1 MDERPIL
8 KALITR
14 VEEHTRRFLVIDLL
28 EWEAYRVDGWT
39 WIALDPETEAQWWVW
54 RANNPGAA

>member
-1 MDERPIL
+1 VDERPIL

-14 VEEHTRRFLVIDLL
+14 VEEYTRRFLVIDLL

-39 WIALDPETEAQWWVW
+39 WIALDPETETQWNEW
-54 RANNPGAA
+54 RANNPEAA